1 MNHFMTVTNGI
12 NVRHFHRINQARCRT
27 LALVYFASDI
37 KYRHTFLKFAI
48 LLNRSYFHIIMKQT
62 LLILKLSLYACL
74 IYLFYILFADY
85 DPTSASFRPPFV
97 VWVTDWMNLY
107 IHEAGHLIFKIFGRT
122 IYFLGGS
129 LTQIL
134 IPLALVLVIARQ
146 RNWYIGAAGFWLG
159 ENFVNVSVYIKDAPF
174 RELHLIGRGLIHDW
188 NWLLSNNLD
197 IAEPLADI
205 VSIIGLLICAT
216 SIVIGIILSIRDF
229 KWYDEPVIHD

>member
-1 MNHFMTVTNGI
+1 
-12 NVRHFHRINQARCRT
+12 
-27 LALVYFASDI
+27 
-37 KYRHTFLKFAI
+37 
-48 LLNRSYFHIIMKQT
+48 MKQT
-62 LLILKLSLYACL
+62 LLILKLLLFTYLLYL
-74 IYLFYILFADY
+74 LYILFAEY

-97 VWVTDWMNLY
+97 IWVTDWMNLY

-174 RELHLIGRGLIHDW
+174 RELRLIGRGLIHDW

-197 IAEPLADI
+197 IAEPLASI
-205 VSIIGLLICAT
+205 VFIIGIFVCAA
-216 SIVIGIILSIRDF
+216 SIVVGIILSIRDF
-229 KWYDEPVIHD
+229 KWYNESALPD